1 LLLLLLLLL
10 PDLKSVV
17 VVVVVVVL
25 LLLPLMPLISF
36 SFPATQFTMT
46 PATPFL
52 LTDTVDLPCYSVHCI
67 AMGLILSAEAFNPSK
82 VQSV

>member
-1 LLLLLLLLL
+1 LLLL
-10 PDLKSVV
+10 PDLKSV

-46 PATPFL
+46 PATPSL
-52 LTDTVDLPCYSVHCI
+52 LTDAVDLPCYCVHCI
-67 AMGLILSAEAFNPSK
+67 AMGLILSAEVFNPYK

>member
-1 LLLLLLLLL
+1 LLLL
-10 PDLKSVV
+10 PDLKSVVV

-46 PATPFL
+46 PATPSL
-52 LTDTVDLPCYSVHCI
+52 
-67 AMGLILSAEAFNPSK
+67 
-82 VQSV
+82 

>member
-1 LLLLLLLLL
+1 LALLLLLL

-17 VVVVVVVL
+17 VVVVVLL

-52 LTDTVDLPCYSVHCI
+52 LTDTIDLPCYSVHCI

-82 VQSV
+82 VQSI